1 MEVIIRATNETK
13 FVLDAVIEAEKYMKE
28 RINGAVSCSRDC
40 DNKLPGE
47 VVFGDTER
55 EISIKAK
62 EILAA
67 GLAEKTPALIEGGIP
82 KEDITGYLVYSDGES
97 VAVVWN
103 DFQIAEGAIKY
114 FLENYVTADGV
125 RREAGESLQCFS
137 IMDYLTERAERIR
150 EEKWRELAS
159 HVPEEYRE
167 DVVRELKLLD
177 SLRKPEAAKWLAT
190 LYDPETGAWYIS
202 ESGRDHEGFGPDI
215 ESTFY
220 ALSLVGYTGMAEM
233 FEGEDYME
241 KFTKAYPKDILDKVG
256 KWMYE
261 LQDEDGFFYVPQWS
275 KKWIEEN
282 GKQIRITRDVGT
294 AKRVLRALG
303 IEPKYSE
310 AKKSEGGEKKENK
323 SALLSQYESVENFR
337 EYLDGFE
344 KELETCTEAE
354 RGWKFYLWG
363 SYFQS
368 TIGMMNDEM
377 KRMMVEF
384 FNKHQRADNGVWTE
398 ELSYNS
404 TNAIHKICSVYN
416 SIGAPMN
423 YIDQMIDS
431 TLEILNWKVEDKPC
445 GTSCEIYNVW
455 SVFPYLYQNIR
466 SCGEGTPEERE
477 ARCKEKKALVFKG
490 AAKAL
495 NTSYN
500 QIKDLSLPDGSFS
513 AFRGRSYSSVY
524 GCPCALGIKEGDIG
538 GFLLGAWDVEEFAL
552 RALELDKYAPP
563 MFTEKDRIIYM
574 RGLRAA
580 KPVVKKPVPQK

>member
-1 MEVIIRATNETK
+1 MKPSYVIYKDGEFSYVLGAIKRAFDTK
-13 FVLDAVIEAEKYMKE
+13 AE
-28 RINGAVSCSRDC
+28 ILADTAPSRG
-40 DNKLPGE
+40 GE
-47 VVFGDTER
+47 VVIGNTSRDITA
-55 EISIKAK
+55 KA
-62 EILAA
+62 AA
-67 GLAEKTPALIEGGIP
+67 ALSDLLAERSPELVTSGISE
-82 KEDITGYLVYSDGES
+82 EDITGFVVYSDGGS
-97 VAVVWN
+97 VALVWK
-103 DFQIAEGAIKY
+103 DFQVADKAIAY
-114 FLENYVTADGV
+114 LEENLCSLSDKTGV
-125 RREAGESLQCFS
+125 IYSEFFS
-137 IMDYLTERAERIR
+137 IMDYLTERAKMTK
-150 EEKWRELAS
+150 EKKWSELAAAL
-159 HVPEEYRE
+159 PEEYRE

-177 SLRKPEAAKWLAT
+177 SLRKPEAAKWLAS

-202 ESGRDHEGFGPDI
+202 ESGRDYEGFGPDI

-233 FEGEDYME
+233 FDGKDYME
-241 KFTKAYPKDILDKVG
+241 KFTYAYPKDILEKVG

-303 IEPKYSE
+303 IEPKYSD
-310 AKKSEGGEKKENK
+310 AKKSEGGEKKETK

-337 EYLDGFE
+337 EYLEGFE
-344 KELETCTEAE
+344 KELSTCTEAE

-368 TIGMMNDEM
+368 TLGMMNDEM

-384 FNKHQRADNGVWTE
+384 FNKHQRADNGVWTK

-404 TNAIHKICSVYN
+404 TNAIHKICSCYN

-431 TLEILNWKVEDKPC
+431 TLEILGWDVSEKPC
-445 GTSCEIYNVW
+445 GGSCEIYNVW
-455 SVFPYLYQNIR
+455 SVFPYLYENIR

-490 AAKAL
+490 AAEAI
-495 NTSYN
+495 NTTYH
-500 QIKDLSLPDGSFS
+500 QIKELCLEDGSFS
-513 AFRGRSYSSVY
+513 VSRGRSYSSVY

-538 GFLLGAWDVEEFAL
+538 GFLLGAWDVEHYVML
-552 RALELDKYAPP
+552 ALEIDDYEPP
-563 MFTEKDRIIYM
+563 MFTEKDRLIYM

-580 KPVVKKPVPQK
+580 KPIVKKPKPQA